1 MGELEGKVV
10 LITGAS
16 RGIGYAAAL
25 EAARRGAHV
34 LAVARTI
41 GGLEE
46 LDDAIQ
52 AAGSSA
58 TLVPLDLKGG
68 PAIDRLGAALFERWG
83 RLDGLVSN
91 AGLLGVLTPLPHL
104 SPEEFDSVFAVNVTA
119 TYRLL
124 RACDLLLRQS
134 SAGRVVAVTSGAA
147 LRCRPYWGA
156 YSASKA
162 ALNAMVRTY
171 AAEMQKTPVRINAFD
186 PGATRTAMRAKAM
199 PGEDS
204 DTLPRPAEIASPLID
219 MISPSC
225 TETGKVFDM
234 RSAKLLDF

>member
-52 AAGSSA
+52 ALGSSA
-58 TLVPLDLKGG
+58 TLVPLDLKDGA
-68 PAIDRLGAALFERWG
+68 AIDRLGAAVFERWG

-91 AGLLGVLTPLPHL
+91 AALLGVLTPLPHL
-104 SPEEFDSVFAVNVTA
+104 SPDEFDSVFAVNVTA
-119 TYRLL
+119 TFRLL

-134 SAGRVVAVTSGAA
+134 EAGRAVVVTSGAA
-147 LRCRPYWGA
+147 IRCRPYWGA

-162 ALNAMVRTY
+162 AVNAMVRTY
-171 AAEMQKTPVRINAFD
+171 AAEMQATHVRVNAFD

-199 PGEDS
+199 PGEDP
-204 DTLPRPAEIASPLID
+204 DTLPRPADIAPRLID
-219 MISPSC
+219 MISAAC
-225 TETGKVFDM
+225 VDTGKVFEM
-234 RSAKLLDF
+234 SSGRLLDF